1 MATNNRIDNIGG
13 VWYFPLYDNNGNITD
28 YVSETGEVVASYAYD
43 AFGRTIAQ
51 SGAMADVFPFRFST
65 KYYDAESGL
74 YYYGYRYYSPELGR
88 WLTRDPIEE
97 DGGDNLYAF
106 CENNGVDAFD
116 ALGLKW
122 AISRTGDNFALAQG
136 SYDSIHSLA
145 DIIGLAVGDYKK
157 WASPLSEPI
166 PNSPY
171 QIIQCIKLRIPNTV
185 IAYWAGDLGSFGKW
199 WVNYN
204 DGVEHLR
211 GLGFRVNSFR
221 HGEDVVS
228 IPIQRQLMSATRG
241 KWLQGFYFWG
251 HGYRPYP
258 SSGLT
263 NSNGDLLVD
272 YSSISL
278 SYKLGITLLFACD
291 SNSGMGSIASFSPG
305 AIRVGHTGTLY
316 PVNPWGY
323 RVSDYIRHGDQ
334 GTK

>member
-1 MATNNRIDNIGG
+1 MKTTQTTRVN
-13 VWYFPLYDNNGNITD
+13 VTD
-28 YVSETGEVVASYAYD
+28 YVSETGDVVVSYTYD
-43 AFGRTIAQ
+43 AFGRTLSATG
-51 SGAMADVFPFRFST
+51 SMASVFPFRFST

-74 YYYGYRYYSPELGR
+74 YYCGYRYYSPELGR

-106 CENNGVDAFD
+106 CGNNGVATFD
-116 ALGLKW
+116 ALGLQW
-122 AISRTGDNFALAQG
+122 TISRTGGNFALAQG

-157 WASPLSEPI
+157 WASPFSEPT

-171 QIIQCIKLRIPNTV
+171 QILQCVKLRIPNTV
-185 IAYWAGDLGSFGKW
+185 IAYWAGALGSFGKW

-211 GLGFRVNSFR
+211 ELGFRVNSLS
-221 HGEDVVS
+221 HGKDAVS
-228 IPIQRQLMSATRG
+228 IPIQSQLMSATRG

-258 SSGLT
+258 SQGLT
-263 NSNGDLLVD
+263 NSRGESIID

-291 SNSGMGSIASFSPG
+291 SNSGIGSIASFSPG